1 MDEIIYASN
10 KAMQLIVVLS
20 AIPVMVATVV
30 GLLVGLIQTVTQLQ
44 EQTLPFGIKLLAVF
58 ATLFMASGWIADKVI
73 NYATEV
79 LAIALAPVGIAG

>member
-10 KAMQLIVVLS
+10 KAMLLIVLLS
-20 AIPVMVATVV
+20 AIPVFVATVV

-58 ATLFMASGWIADKVI
+58 GSLFMISGWLSDKVM

-79 LAIALAPVGIAG
+79 LAIALAPAGTG